1 MLQEPQLSPYD
12 LQFSIFGFPV
22 RVAWGFWILAAVLG
36 WGYVQ
41 WVDEGYSQGGGNTPG
56 AAVLLVVWAA
66 SLLVSILV
74 HELGHSFM
82 HRLYGM
88 DSRIV
93 LYHFGGLAI
102 PGSFTAWN
110 AARRR
115 FADRPKEQILI
126 SLAGPGAQLLL
137 ALLVWVIATAAHI
150 DLGLT
155 RFIERFVQLP
165 LPDRHMTDSA
175 VLFVVTDA
183 LVTQSV
189 FWALLNLLPIL
200 PLDGGNVLRELLRVF
215 GASDVWRTAALVS
228 MITAGALAFYMFQ
241 HDQPGGGL
249 MCLSF
254 VASNFQLYQAGGL
267 GRF

>member
-1 MLQEPQLSPYD
+1 MQVIDNAYQL
-12 LQFSIFGFPV
+12 
-22 RVAWGFWILAAVLG
+22 
-36 WGYVQ
+36 
-41 WVDEGYSQGGGNTPG
+41 EGGSPG
-56 AAVLLVVWAA
+56 AAGLLIVWAGA
-66 SLLVSILV
+66 LFLSILV
-74 HELGHSFM
+74 HELGHSLM
-82 HRLYGM
+82 HTLYGM

-137 ALLVWVIATAAHI
+137 ALVVWSIATAFRI

-155 RFIERFVQLP
+155 RFIEGFVELP
-165 LPDRHMTDSA
+165 IPERQVTDSA
-175 VLFVVTDA
+175 VLYVITDA

-189 FWALLNLLPIL
+189 YWALLNLLPIL
-200 PLDGGNVLRELLRVF
+200 PLDGGNVLRELLRSF
-215 GASDVWRTAALVS
+215 GGHDVWRTTAMVS
-228 MITAGALAFYMFQ
+228 MITAGGLGFYLFQ
-241 HDQPGGGL
+241 NGQAGAGL

-254 VASNFQLYQAGGL
+254 VASNYQLYQAGGL